1 VSATVFRRLLV
12 PILLASAIFLAGCT
26 SSEDRAK
33 AHFER
38 GSEFAAQGDP
48 VKASLEFRNALRLAG
63 DYPDALFALGLAQ
76 EQQGNYAEAVRS
88 FLTVTE
94 QVPEHVQAR
103 VRLSIILLAGGQVDE
118 AAKYVEQAAAL
129 AADDPS
135 VLVAQSAIALKRGD
149 AEAAVKLAQ
158 SALAKQPGFVDALM
172 VLASE
177 RLLKSD
183 PAGAVGFLDQAPA
196 SNDTNVGLQMLR
208 LTALDALD
216 NQPAVEELFVKLVGL
231 FPETNVF
238 RDGLVSWYLE
248 RGRIDDAERV
258 TRERVAA
265 NPADDEARLGL
276 TSFLLAHRSPEI
288 AAADLEAAIAERAAA
303 KGDTY
308 TLRLALSQLQ
318 LEAGKAAEA
327 IALTQSVVDDTT
339 DVEKRNRARMQ
350 LARIL
355 VAQKDATQAQAIVDT
370 VLAEDAR
377 NVDAL
382 SVRASLHLLSG
393 DVSSAIEDLLAALNE
408 APNDGSLHGLLAEA
422 YDRDGSTLLAQ
433 EQYSKALDLS
443 GNSAQVGLPVAR
455 FFLRNGKP
463 DQALRALEL
472 VRSKA
477 PQNREVLGLL
487 AQIKLANRDW
497 LGAQQ
502 IADTLRQLG
511 ESTDNVAADRIGA
524 AALIGLDRAAEGVS
538 LLQSTIGTGNSQQAV
553 LPDLINAYVRSGKT
567 EAARDYLQTILAD
580 KPDDVQALTLLG
592 YVYSLEGQGDLVE
605 ATLKKAAAGDGLD
618 GEVALAQYYLS
629 TNNHAAAEETIKA
642 GLATD
647 KDSAVLQRMLAAL
660 YEQTERFDEAIAV
673 YEALYEKDPSAVNL
687 ANDLASLIS
696 ERRSDPA
703 SLDRA
708 FEIAQRLRGSDVP
721 QYLDTLGWIYY
732 LRGEYDAALPLLR
745 SAAVKLPNI
754 PLIHYHLGMA
764 YSALGQQDLAR
775 TSLQKALEMT
785 PPLLATDLEKAK
797 EALASLA
804 APGATAG
811 AKKS

>member
-1 VSATVFRRLLV
+1 MSATVFRRLLV
-12 PILLASAIFLAGCT
+12 PLLLASAIALSGCT

-118 AAKYVEQAAAL
+118 AAKYAEQAAAL

-183 PAGAVGFLDQAPA
+183 PAGAVGFLEQAPA

-308 TLRLALSQLQ
+308 TLRLALSQLE

-355 VAQKDATQAQAIVDT
+355 VAQKDATQAQAVVDT

-511 ESTDNVAADRIGA
+511 ESPDNVAADRIGA

-553 LPDLINAYVRSGKT
+553 LPDLINAYVQSGKT

-732 LRGEYDAALPLLR
+732 LRGEHDAALPLLR

-804 APGATAG
+804 AAGATAG